1 MGVFL
6 VPNNKLNGLLISTS
20 KVNDDSVSS
29 ECWST
34 KYTFFVAYGPLLLL
48 NSKFDS
54 RRKLSAN
61 IQ

>member
-6 VPNNKLNGLLISTS
+6 VPNSKLNGLLISTS
-20 KVNDDSVSS
+20 KVNDDSVSF

-34 KYTFFVAYGPLLLL
+34 KYTFFVAYSPLLLL
-48 NSKFDS
+48 NFKLDS